1 MLKTV
6 EDISTTKKRLKIE
19 IPSDTIEGEI
29 QSGLK
34 GVQKKAKIPGFRP
47 GKAPIS
53 IIEKRFGKDVEGDV
67 MERLVPEYY
76 SNAISII
83 EKRFGKDVEGDVME
97 RLVPE
102 YYSNAL
108 KEANIK
114 PVGRPEIEE
123 KLEIKRNAPLEMTL
137 TVEIRP
143 EVKDLKYEGVKVK
156 GIPVEV
162 KGEEVEDAL
171 KDIQQK
177 RTMYEPT
184 EDAAGHGDMVVMD
197 YQASEEGKEYNEFK
211 DHTYKVGHGVMPE
224 AFSKEIE
231 GMKKGDEKEFNISFP
246 EDFPTPD
253 VAGKEVSFKVSL
265 KEIKKPVLPEVDDEF
280 AKDLGFDD
288 LAALKSHVE
297 DQIKKSKEASA
308 KKMQKAEVV
317 SKILADHP
325 FDTPESMVAV
335 ELQMLV
341 AQARQSGR
349 NDDTD
354 ESLREEFKSAA
365 ENHVKATILLDI
377 IGEKENI
384 EVTEE
389 EAKQRVDAMAAQ
401 IGMTPEN
408 IMKYY
413 IAKDGSMDGLRNE
426 VFEEKV
432 LDVLLERAEISKGD
446 KE

>member
-47 GKAPIS
+47 GKAP
-53 IIEKRFGKDVEGDV
+53 
-67 MERLVPEYY
+67 
-76 SNAISII
+76 ISII

-335 ELQMLV
+335 ELQRLV

-349 NDDTD
+349 NDD
-354 ESLREEFKSAA
+354 SREPREGDDTSGYNRREGERRGYRRRGEA
-365 ENHVKATILLDI
+365 EGRCHGRPDRHDA
-377 IGEKENI
+377 GEHH
-384 EVTEE
+384 EVLHREGRLYGR
-389 EAKQRVDAMAAQ
+389 APQR
-401 IGMTPEN
+401 
-408 IMKYY
+408 
-413 IAKDGSMDGLRNE
+413 GLRG
-426 VFEEKV
+426 
-432 LDVLLERAEISKGD
+432 KGARRPS
-446 KE
+446 